1 MRGERQLLRL
11 GEYLV
16 DRASRRLP
24 RRIRAERYREWAAEL
39 PVILHDPQIS
49 LAPRRAVRMVVYAAD
64 TLRGTALM
72 HVRGQRRSARL
83 LTAAGVVLV
92 TAGLTLASL
101 SVWNIALAPGRPVSY
116 LQLAWALLVVAWPI
130 SLRARPAARA
140 TKMGVGSILMGA
152 AVNLWQGV
160 QYRDWENYFMAATLA
175 LLFPAL
181 WLVSRWA
188 RARRAQYRKT

>member
-16 DRASRRLP
+16 GRASRRLP
-24 RRIRAERYREWAAEL
+24 RRIRAERYREWSAEL

-83 LTAAGVVLV
+83 LTAVGVVLV
-92 TAGLTLASL
+92 AAGLALASL
-101 SVWNIALAPGRPVSY
+101 SG
-116 LQLAWALLVVAWPI
+116 
-130 SLRARPAARA
+130 
-140 TKMGVGSILMGA
+140 
-152 AVNLWQGV
+152 QGV
-160 QYRDWENYFMAATLA
+160 QYRDWVNYLMAATLA
-175 LLFPAL
+175 LVFPAL
-181 WLVSRWA
+181 WLVSPWA